1 MNEILSA
8 IVWIVGLIVL
18 APAIVVVIV
27 GLFGAGIVGFAAGLM
42 AMAEWL
48 ERKGWL

>member
-1 MNEILSA
+1 MTDIMNA

-18 APAIVVVIV
+18 APAIIVVIV
-27 GLFGAGIVGFAAGLM
+27 GLFGAGLVGFSVGCV
-42 AMAEWL
+42 AMIEWL